1 MLVILCCLCYRRRRK
16 PSTVSND
23 SEPETARLPRGGEK
37 TYDDVLATR
46 YRRAS
51 LDSEEGGGGRRS
63 AAGSRSQRSR
73 RSPDRARDRGRD
85 RDDDDYEYARSA
97 RDDRSDWRDSY
108 DYDYE
113 RRARAATP
121 AVRVAGA
128 PRRKGDAY
136 QPSGSGSNISSGRES
151 VYSGRSELPPL
162 PSYPDRLVVSRTGSS
177 DRDREYG
184 QRPRTPRSAD
194 PFSSE
199 YDSEPPSS
207 PKRYL
212 YPEVVT
218 MGENKEEKGK
228 KKDEEMVEEPQPKN
242 FLPVFSAPKFTQLP
256 GTNAIVELI

>member
-16 PSTVSND
+16 PSTVSVVTSND

-51 LDSEEGGGGRRS
+51 LDSEEGGVGRRS

-73 RSPDRARDRGRD
+73 RSPDRAHNRD
-85 RDDDDYEYARSA
+85 RDDDYYGYARSA

-113 RRARAATP
+113 RRARTPTP
-121 AVRVAGA
+121 AARAAG
-128 PRRKGDAY
+128 PSTRKGDAY
-136 QPSGSGSNISSGRES
+136 QPSSSSLSSRRDS
-151 VYSGRSELPPL
+151 AYSGRSEPPPL
-162 PSYPDRLVVSRTGSS
+162 PSYPDRLAVSRTGGS

-184 QRPRTPRSAD
+184 QRSRTPRSAN

-207 PKRYL
+207 PRRYL

-218 MGENKEEKGK
+218 GSEKKEDKGK
-228 KKDEEMVEEPQPKN
+228 KKDDEVLEEPQPMN
-242 FLPVFSAPKFTQLP
+242 FLPVFSTPKFTQLP